1 MKRKGFTLIEVEIAI
16 TLIFFAV
23 TGFGLLTMN
32 GLKQLQRLETFGQQ
46 CTYVTPS
53 GGAVITGVIYSTQTP
68 RPDSYAAT
76 VNSITIHPSSADA
89 KITLT
94 SLP

>member
-16 TLIFFAV
+16 TLIFFAI

-46 CTYVTPS
+46 YTYVTPS
-53 GGAVITGVIYSTQTP
+53 GGAVITGIIHSTQTL
-68 RPDSYAAT
+68 RPDRWTAT
-76 VNSITIHPSSADA
+76 VNSITIYPSSADA
-89 KITLT
+89 KIALT